1 MRIKYLYRFIRYSIL
16 KKMLIVIFIL
26 CAFSLHASTNI
37 VTNTNLQNGL
47 QNSINPTVS
56 ILRLLGAF
64 IFVVAL
70 FLIGV
75 WVFKNWRGLVFKNVK
90 KSNLKVVEVKHIGNR
105 QALFVVGYNRKR
117 MLLGVTSSTINFLSE
132 LPDDEDTQNEPS
144 ADNPSFI
151 SVLNKISGV
160 K

>member
-1 MRIKYLYRFIRYSIL
+1 
-16 KKMLIVIFIL
+16 MLIVIFIL
-26 CAFSLHASTNI
+26 CAFSLYASTNI
-37 VTNTNLQNGL
+37 VTNTNLQDGL

-132 LPDDEDTQNEPS
+132 LPDDEDAQNEPA
-144 ADNPSFI
+144 ADNPSI
-151 SVLNKISGV
+151 TSILNKISGV